1 MYSQNQEE
9 KVIREYFGEYVGTFI
24 DIGSNDGV
32 TLSNTKALADV
43 GWSGVFVEP
52 SPLAYLKLK
61 DNYRLHGQRPKE
73 MHHRTFEGLYFYN
86 VAIGTHNGRMKFYES
101 GTHLNKGDV
110 GLLST
115 GNAEEMKRWPGE
127 KFEEREVICYR
138 WKTFLNRLK
147 IKKFDFI
154 SIDAEGL
161 DFQILEQIDLKDTKL
176 VCIEWNS
183 NADLKAKYDAYMND
197 FKVIY
202 TSAENLLYAR

>member
-9 KVIREYFGEYVGTFI
+9 KYILEYFGEYRGTFI
-24 DIGSNDGV
+24 SIGENDGI
-32 TLSNTKALADV
+32 TLSNVRALAELN
-43 GWSGVFVEP
+43 WQGVMVEP
-52 SPLAYLKLK
+52 SPLAFIKLK
-61 DNYRLHGQRPKE
+61 ENYKDKKG
-73 MHHRTFEGLYFYN
+73 FYLYN
-86 VAIGTHNGRMKFYES
+86 IAIGTHNGRMKFYES

-115 GNAEEMKRWPGE
+115 GNPEEMKRWPGE

-154 SIDAEGL
+154 SLDAEGMCME
-161 DFQILEQIDLKDTKL
+161 ILEQIDLKDTKL
-176 VCIEWNS
+176 VCIEFNGDQS
-183 NADLKAKYDAYMND
+183 LKAKYDAYMPE

-202 TSAENLLYAR
+202 TSAENLIYAR